1 MKLIIICFVIL
12 DNLRG
17 LLSHQNPPQYNPNH
31 MANFGP
37 NLGLDTRNMTT
48 AQQQA
53 AALQMRYMNNFNAN
67 NGQQNGNHI
76 PPVNP
81 AMNAQ
86 ALQRFQ
92 QMNNRQM
99 MNQMR
104 SQNVMPPNM
113 KSTNMRYPPGS
124 TSQTSNSLN
133 ASQSNLSALQQ
144 LQQQHQHQQAQQQQ
158 QHQQQQQQQSSSSS
172 SSATSGTLSGGA
184 KWHTPQQKQSNHSGN
199 NHSSLMGMSPPSNP
213 IFLDS
218 FKIPLKSP
226 DTLKNQTTTN
236 GSSNSGS
243 FPLPN
248 VTSTNPKTPSPISQS
263 NPQKEL
269 DSIDSVC
276 SKSVDDLLAT
286 IAKLDSNGVQVL
298 PEGRNKAT
306 SPQVHSSTDTIDQ
319 NNTIPMND
327 KNNQP
332 KDDPN
337 EDWCA
342 CCMDGGELMCCDK
355 CPKVFHQAC
364 HIPVISS
371 LPDESE
377 TWQCLLCYNFADAVP
392 GKFLFCLHFSL
403 YS

>member
-1 MKLIIICFVIL
+1 MIDVDFPIS

-31 MANFGP
+31 LPNFGP
-37 NLGLDTRNMTT
+37 NMGLDSRNMTT

-53 AALQMRYMNNFNAN
+53 AALQMRYMNNFNAS

-76 PPVNP
+76 SPVSNP

-104 SQNVMPPNM
+104 TQNIMPPNM
-113 KSTNMRYPPGS
+113 KTTNMRYPPGS
-124 TSQTSNSLN
+124 QSSTMNSSQ
-133 ASQSNLSALQQ
+133 ASLSAMQQ
-144 LQQQHQHQQAQQQQ
+144 LQQQQQQA
-158 QHQQQQQQQSSSSS
+158 QQQQQQQSSTSSS
-172 SSATSGTLSGGA
+172 SSSSTGSSGGA

-199 NHSSLMGMSPPSNP
+199 NHLAMMGMSPPSNP

-226 DTLKNQTTTN
+226 DTLKTQTTTSN
-236 GSSNSGS
+236 GNSSSGS

-248 VTSTNPKTPSPISQS
+248 VTSTNPKTPSPSSQS
-263 NPQKEL
+263 NPQKDL

-319 NNTIPMND
+319 NNSIPMNMND

-355 CPKVFHQAC
+355 CPKVFHQTC

-377 TWQCLLCYNFADAVP
+377 TWQCLLCYNFADATP
-392 GKFLFCLHFSL
+392 GE
-403 YS
+403 